1 MSKSVNLL
9 TWGLRFSTWVCFI
22 KQLNSR
28 TKCYHM
34 HFTLQTGQKFV
45 YNRYFNN
52 T

>member
-1 MSKSVNLL
+1 ML
-9 TWGLRFSTWVCFI
+9 
-22 KQLNSR
+22 
-28 TKCYHM
+28 YHM